1 MSFGRLA
8 GAREM
13 EMVKL
18 DETALLTLLSLGD
31 SGSSD
36 LFNKIFNLFEENS
49 PQLID
54 TIQTAYASGDTDA
67 VRIAAHSLKSSAA
80 YLGGIDLSDSCKSIE
95 RAARSDSLQAQ
106 SETIDGLNDC
116 YEATRLSIIEFY
128 NSQKGQQKA
137 A

>member
-1 MSFGRLA
+1 MPFGRLA

-36 LFNKIFNLFEENS
+36 LFNKIFNLFEENA

-95 RAARSDSLQAQ
+95 RAARGDSLQAQ
-106 SETIDGLNDC
+106 RETIDGLNDC